1 MDLTRDFVEKLEE
14 MSVPHQIEHG
24 GRLFTDK
31 QMTALPCGPVADHP
45 LATETLSSVVDY
57 LVSSVD
63 GNVLKGRPVV
73 HVSGPEVVHLYME
86 MDSDKRRDHPLSA
99 IAEVNK
105 FPFGNFMPLE
115 DFIINLQSSFVQDEN
130 TAMLL
135 EFVSSVR
142 NDSGVEQSD
151 NGMSQKVTAR
161 SGISLTKAANTPNP
175 VTLRPYRT
183 FSEVEQPASPF
194 VFRVKSDEIRGIQA
208 ALFEADGSAW
218 RHEAI
223 CAIRDYLRKD
233 FDTVGV
239 SAIIL
244 A

>member
-1 MDLTRDFVEKLEE
+1 MDLTRDFVEKIEE
-14 MSVPHQIEHG
+14 MSVPHRIEHK

-45 LATETLSSVVDY
+45 LTTESLSSVVDY
-57 LVSSVD
+57 LLCGVD
-63 GNVLKGRPVV
+63 GEVRKGRPVV
-73 HVSGPEVVHLYME
+73 HVAGPDAVHLYME
-86 MDSDKRRDHPLSA
+86 MDADKRRDHPLSA
-99 IAEVNK
+99 TANINS
-105 FPFGNFMPLE
+105 FPFGKFMAVE
-115 DFIINLQSSFVQDEN
+115 DFIINLQSCFVQDEN

-135 EFVSSVR
+135 GFVSSVR

-151 NGMSQKVTAR
+151 DGMSQKVTAR

-194 VFRVKSDEIRGIQA
+194 VFRVKSDEIRGVQA
-208 ALFEADGSAW
+208 ALFEADGNAW

-223 CAIRDYLRKD
+223 ISIRDYFKKALKGMA
-233 FDTVGV
+233 TN
-239 SAIIL
+239 AIIL